1 MINRGVLVQEIAMQE
16 ITERS
21 LAYIELNVVD
31 TRKASYVLS
40 DKIGI
45 DNFKIVEDRII
56 RIYDGNISVQELSKA
71 LALHDVEMTAIGTK
85 SESLEEY
92 FLKLTGGDVRCE
104 KSIKLEWK
112 KNNIGK
118 YIRNAVILA
127 SILCTFLFALAY
139 LTIAISFG
147 TGVPVMQW
155 HWGNEMISSSIELF
169 TGMSFL
175 VFTGVMLASFIVTA
189 YKNKTMNLMFSYP
202 IRRQKILV
210 SQMLAV
216 WIFNL
221 IALILTKLLVYGC
234 VLVGSLFMKSAFLLD
249 FNMASASFYVQLI
262 LKSIVMVSM
271 SFIALFI
278 GLAMKSSKA
287 TIISSFL
294 LIFLTQ
300 ANIGD
305 FTLKD
310 NLVFP
315 VILTGISVV
324 FAVLSVCHAET
335 KDLM

>member
-1 MINRGVLVQEIAMQE
+1 M
-16 ITERS
+16 
-21 LAYIELNVVD
+21 
-31 TRKASYVLS
+31 
-40 DKIGI
+40 
-45 DNFKIVEDRII
+45 
-56 RIYDGNISVQELSKA
+56 
-71 LALHDVEMTAIGTK
+71 
-85 SESLEEY
+85 
-92 FLKLTGGDVRCE
+92 LKLIR
-104 KSIKLEWK
+104 LEWK

-127 SILCTFLFALAY
+127 IILCTFLFALAY
-139 LTIAISFG
+139 LGIANDPD
-147 TGVPVMQW
+147 TGMPDAAP
-155 HWGNEMISSSIELF
+155 GNEMTSSSIELF
-169 TGMSFL
+169 TGMAFL

>member
-1 MINRGVLVQEIAMQE
+1 M
-16 ITERS
+16 
-21 LAYIELNVVD
+21 
-31 TRKASYVLS
+31 
-40 DKIGI
+40 
-45 DNFKIVEDRII
+45 
-56 RIYDGNISVQELSKA
+56 
-71 LALHDVEMTAIGTK
+71 
-85 SESLEEY
+85 
-92 FLKLTGGDVRCE
+92 LKLIR
-104 KSIKLEWK
+104 LEWE

-127 SILCTFLFALAY
+127 IILCTFLFALAY
-139 LTIAISFG
+139 LGIANDPD
-147 TGVPVMQW
+147 TGVPDAAP
-155 HWGNEMISSSIELF
+155 GNEMISSSVELL
-169 TGMSFL
+169 TGMAFL

-216 WIFNL
+216 WIFNF

-234 VLVGSLFMKSAFLLD
+234 VLIGSLFMKSAFLLD

-262 LKSIVMVSM
+262 LKSIVIVSM

-287 TIISSFL
+287 TIISSFF

>member
-1 MINRGVLVQEIAMQE
+1 M
-16 ITERS
+16 
-21 LAYIELNVVD
+21 
-31 TRKASYVLS
+31 
-40 DKIGI
+40 
-45 DNFKIVEDRII
+45 
-56 RIYDGNISVQELSKA
+56 
-71 LALHDVEMTAIGTK
+71 
-85 SESLEEY
+85 
-92 FLKLTGGDVRCE
+92 LKL
-104 KSIKLEWK
+104 IKLEWK

-127 SILCTFLFALAY
+127 IILCTFLFALAY
-139 LTIAISFG
+139 LGIANDPD
-147 TGVPVMQW
+147 TGVPDAAP
-155 HWGNEMISSSIELF
+155 GNEMISSSIGLF

>member
-1 MINRGVLVQEIAMQE
+1 M
-16 ITERS
+16 
-21 LAYIELNVVD
+21 
-31 TRKASYVLS
+31 
-40 DKIGI
+40 
-45 DNFKIVEDRII
+45 
-56 RIYDGNISVQELSKA
+56 
-71 LALHDVEMTAIGTK
+71 
-85 SESLEEY
+85 
-92 FLKLTGGDVRCE
+92 LKL
-104 KSIKLEWK
+104 IKLEWK

-127 SILCTFLFALAY
+127 IILCTFLFALAY
-139 LTIAISFG
+139 LGIANDPD
-147 TGVPVMQW
+147 TGVPDAAL
-155 HWGNEMISSSIELF
+155 GNEMISSSIELF

-202 IRRQKILV
+202 IRRQTILV

-216 WIFNL
+216 WIFKF
-221 IALILTKLLVYGC
+221 ITLILTKLLVYGC
-234 VLVGSLFMKSAFLLD
+234 VLIGSLFMKSAFLLD

-262 LKSIVMVSM
+262 LKSIVIVSM

-310 NLVFP
+310 NLAFP